1 MRGWLAAA
9 GAGSKVCAR
18 VARQALLGG
27 PSTSPLEVTSGKF
40 NAAKSW
46 EGALVGSMVCARW
59 LTRLSCRRLRLAQ
72 PVCACG
78 LWARSAPGVR
88 WLRLPARCRTR
99 TVVIC
104 EGDF

>member
-1 MRGWLAAA
+1 MVCLAP
-9 GAGSKVCAR
+9 R
-18 VARQALLGG
+18 ALKDSVRPRRSSGVVGRPLNFTVRSHLGRF
-27 PSTSPLEVTSGKF
+27 S
-40 NAAKSW
+40 AAKSW
-46 EGALVGSMVCARW
+46 EGASVGSVVCGRW

-78 LWARSAPGVR
+78 PWARSALGVR